1 MKLLVLSLISIVAF
15 SSIGF
20 VIAQTQQSGKQVA
33 CLVYQDINLAVVQA
47 VEQFTTAPLYCEGHE
62 STISM
67 LLGSG
72 WHIAAANQFEV
83 FLTK

>member
-1 MKLLVLSLISIVAF
+1 MKFVLFLISIVAF

-20 VIAQTQQSGKQVA
+20 ALAQTEQSGTQVA
-33 CLVYQDINLAVVQA
+33 CLIYQDINLVVVQA
-47 VEQFTTAPLYCEGHE
+47 VEQFTTAPLFCEGHE
-62 STISM
+62 NTIST